1 MVEKD
6 TISAQVRKD
15 SPLYERWE
23 EYQEEQKFESRSEA
37 VRALLR
43 TGLDKYEEEQE
54 DHREDARTST
64 GMEEWLQER
73 ARSWLGFG
81 VLSTAGFTTM
91 FGLFM
96 VNSFTATM
104 FPDWPISLAMFTFL
118 LAFLMF
124 TGGSALA
131 TVALRTGLARQL
143 AQFTTGESE
152 VEA

>member
-23 EYQEEQKFESRSEA
+23 EYEEEQKFESRSEA

-43 TGLDKYEEEQE
+43 TGLDKYEEERQE
-54 DHREDARTST
+54 HREDARTST
-64 GMEEWLQER
+64 GVEEWLQER

-81 VLSTAGFTTM
+81 VLSVSGFATM

-96 VNSFTATM
+96 VNSFTAQLV
-104 FPDWPISLAMFTFL
+104 PDWPISLAMFTFL
-118 LAFLMF
+118 LGFLVF
-124 TGGSALA
+124 TGGSMLA

-143 AQFTTGESE
+143 AQFTAGESE